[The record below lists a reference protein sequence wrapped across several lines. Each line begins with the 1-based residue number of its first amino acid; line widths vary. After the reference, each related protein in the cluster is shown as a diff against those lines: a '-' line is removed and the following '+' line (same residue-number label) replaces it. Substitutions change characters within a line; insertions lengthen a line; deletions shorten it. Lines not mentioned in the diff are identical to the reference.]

1 MTTRQVQQATTD
13 GHFPEFPPR
22 EDMNNPLYL
31 YQPGYMTSLH
41 QHFGGLDTTL
51 VMCETPLGWRHGQ
64 REGFLVPDLMIA
76 FDVDVAD
83 VIARRGYSIDVQGR
97 PPDFVLEVA
106 SSSTGRQDEERK
118 HAGYQ
123 DYGVREYWRFD
134 PSGGQYHRQALAGDV
149 MVGGVYRPIEI
160 SETAEGNFWGHS
172 EVLGLAI
179 CWENGKLRWWD
190 PATERYLETHAETV
204 QARAAA
210 ESRVETER
218 TARNAAE
225 TQADADRE
233 ARLQAEARVR
243 ELEAELE
250 RRRQP

>member
-1 MTTRQVQQATTD
+1 MTTEQLQQANAARPD
-13 GHFPEFPPR
+13 GRFPEFPPR

-41 QHFGGLDTTL
+41 QHFGGSDTTL
-51 VMCETPLGWRHGQ
+51 VLCETPLGWRHGQ
-64 REGFLVPDLMIA
+64 REGFLIPDLMIA

-106 SSSTGRQDEERK
+106 SHTTGRRDDQGKR
-118 HAGYQ
+118 AGYEE
-123 DYGVREYWRFD
+123 YGVAEYWRYD
-134 PSGGQYHRQALAGDV
+134 PSGGRFHFQSLAGDALID
-149 MVGGVYRPIEI
+149 GAYRPIGI
-160 SETAEGNFWGHS
+160 VETDEDNFWGRS
-172 EVLGLAI
+172 EVLGLTI

-190 PATERYLETHAETV
+190 PTAERYLETHAETL
-204 QARAAA
+204 QARD
-210 ESRVETER
+210 
-218 TARNAAE
+218 AAE
-225 TQADADRE
+225 TRANAELE

-250 RRRQP
+250 RRRQS